1 MTDPAQEAVTRI
13 ASQLGQDVALDS
25 DSLVLQGTPMAL
37 PTTKTAWNSVRFRQA
52 FPSAAHGDQRE
63 KLVYKIVQDATGGSN
78 RLLDDVFRE
87 QLADAVPLPDPFAR
101 QIVGAAIADEYWT
114 VVKSLPYLIPYHTL
128 LPQAFDHTQK
138 VINPKAPASGPK
150 KAARYKLFS
159 GAVLPFLCWTGS
171 GVDRAL
177 VQDFLDVMNAQDDFT
192 QLDELMFGAARAVAG
207 EEPRRA
213 TADQLMQSDLW
224 QEVEAALRGGAFWQP
239 GLDQFQ
245 TDLRTVLGMQAS
257 LPRRDLIDMLTS
269 LLSLHLAIHY
279 YRVAVMLGER
289 MDRALAAAA
298 GLEEPAPARGTPRG
312 GPLAGRMLFRVGTR
326 GDRPVR
332 LVDPCVTTYRELTD
346 RRLLALPAAITTM
359 NLAHA
364 VWEAVGGA
372 PQRPDLEELAAA
384 FRARDSRAALLDAGM
399 AALAAIYWARTAR
412 GPEPGVDELLSVG
425 LLRRPGLF
433 ALGQAITSR
442 RRTGLRNLSRDVVN
456 QLAQRETGSI
466 IRKRGPAVFF
476 ELDEDF
482 LFLLVKLICQSE
494 QVDFATFLQRLQ
506 DYGLAPQDGDE
517 EALLVA
523 ALERLG
529 MLRRYAD
536 AGESMY
542 VSHPIS

>member
-1 MTDPAQEAVTRI
+1 MADAAQQAVMRI
-13 ASQLGQDVALDS
+13 ADELGQHVALDG
-25 DSLVLQGTPMAL
+25 DFLVVQGTPVPL
-37 PTTKTAWNSVRFRQA
+37 PATKTQWSSVRFRQA

-63 KLVYKIVQDATGGSN
+63 KLVYKIVQDAVGSGD
-78 RLLDDVFRE
+78 RLLDADFRA
-87 QLADAVPLPDPFAR
+87 QLTDTVPLPDAFAR
-101 QIVGAAIADEYWT
+101 QVVGAAIADEYWT
-114 VVKSLPYLIPYHTL
+114 VVKSFPYLIPYHTL
-128 LPQAFDHTQK
+128 LPQAFDHTAAVK
-138 VINPKAPASGPK
+138 KDATAK

-159 GAVLPFLCWTGS
+159 GTVLPFLCWTQQGR
-171 GVDRAL
+171 VDRAL
-177 VQDFLDVMNAQDDFT
+177 VQEFLDVMNANDGFT
-192 QLDELMFGAARAVAG
+192 QLDELMLGAARAVAST
-207 EEPRRA
+207 EQRQA
-213 TADQLMQSDLW
+213 AADQLMGSALW
-224 QEVEAALRGGAFWQP
+224 QEVEVALRGGAFWQP

-245 TDLRTVLGMQAS
+245 RDLRTVLGMRAA

-279 YRVAVMLGER
+279 YRVAVMLGEQ
-289 MDRALAAAA
+289 MDLALAAAA
-298 GLEEPAPARGTPRG
+298 GLDDPPRASGTPG
-312 GPLAGRMLFRVGTR
+312 GDPLAGRMLFRVGTR

-332 LVDPCVTTYRELTD
+332 LTDPCVTTYRELTD

-359 NLAHA
+359 NLAHT
-364 VWEAVGGA
+364 VWAAAGGA
-372 PQRPDLEELAAA
+372 PARADLVALAAA
-384 FRARDSRAALLDAGM
+384 FRANDSRAALLDAGM
-399 AALAAIYWARTAR
+399 AAMAAVYSARTAR
-412 GPEPGVDELLSVG
+412 GAEPGVDELVAIG
-425 LLRRPGLF
+425 LRRPGLF
-433 ALGQAITSR
+433 ALLMAITSR

-456 QLAQRETGSI
+456 QLAQRDRGSL

-482 LFLLVKLICQSE
+482 LFLLVKLICGNE

-517 EALLVA
+517 EALLVG